1 MVLVTIIATSLTGS
15 VGTGADKRQKRLAS
29 HRKNSIN
36 TGKDK
41 DKDKD
46 KGKSGLISD
55 NPVVTV

>member
-29 HRKNSIN
+29 HRKNPIN
-36 TGKDK
+36 IG
-41 DKDKD
+41 KDKD

-55 NPVVTV
+55 NPVVTA

>member
-29 HRKNSIN
+29 HRKKPIN
-36 TGKDK
+36 TGK

-55 NPVVTV
+55 NPVVTA